1 MSMRRAPAPTDFDGW
16 VAQLRVPSCR
26 QRAKAH
32 LLQSGQA
39 GVGALRR
46 GLRHP
51 DPLVRR
57 SCVNLLDRFLDSEA
71 LSDVVAAVDDED
83 ALVCARALHALACD
97 ACKQGEC
104 RPGEELWMPAALRL
118 LGDPSPDRR
127 AGAIDA
133 LGKIADRR
141 PEVAAALARVAED
154 DANAGLR
161 SMARNRIRK
170 LGVLGPCSWPSRRVT
185 SIG

>member
-1 MSMRRAPAPTDFDGW
+1 MRRAPAPRDFDGW
-16 VAQLRVPSCR
+16 VAQLGVPSCR
-26 QRAKAH
+26 QRAKGH
-32 LLQSGQA
+32 LLQSGPA
-39 GVGALRR
+39 ALGALRR

-57 SCVNLLDRFLDSEA
+57 SCVNLLDRFLDTDA
-71 LSDVVAAVDDED
+71 VADVIAAVDDED
-83 ALVCARALHALACD
+83 SLVCARALHALACD

-118 LGDPSPDRR
+118 LGDASTERR

-141 PEVAAALARVAED
+141 PQVAAALARVAETD
-154 DANAGLR
+154 PDAGLR
-161 SMARNRIRK
+161 GMARNRIRK
-170 LGVLGPCSWPSRRVT
+170 LGMVAPS
-185 SIG
+185 